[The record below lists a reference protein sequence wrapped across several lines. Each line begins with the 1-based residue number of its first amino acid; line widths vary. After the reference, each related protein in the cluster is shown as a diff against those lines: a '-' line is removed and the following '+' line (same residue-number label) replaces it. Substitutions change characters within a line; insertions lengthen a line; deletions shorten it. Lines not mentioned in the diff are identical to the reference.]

1 MRIPTQPDR
10 VELTLPLFSLLQPE
24 TLDELKRQFGAAVE
38 SLDPDELQALA
49 IAKEEGLVSNPRMQ
63 SCLTKHPTDIGRMLK
78 GLVLGGMLISD
89 DRRRWTTYRLTG
101 RALDAGVR
109 QASLIDAS
117 GGVPNSEHKGADSE
131 HKRGGSEHKGTDSEH
146 RRGDSEHKAASLP
159 LELVQ
164 LAAAVR
170 GRERV
175 VPDLMRRTILD
186 LCRDRFLSAED
197 LGQLLDRHPS
207 GLRQRFLKPLV
218 DEGRLRLRH
227 PGSSNRPDQAYSA
240 TDAPTAS

>member
-1 MRIPTQPDR
+1 
-10 VELTLPLFSLLQPE
+10 
-24 TLDELKRQFGAAVE
+24 
-38 SLDPDELQALA
+38 
-49 IAKEEGLVSNPRMQ
+49 MQ

-78 GLVLGGMLISD
+78 GLVVRGMLVSD

-101 RALDAGVR
+101 GALDAGVR
-109 QASLIDAS
+109 QASLFDAS
-117 GGVPNSEHKGADSE
+117 GGVPDSEHKGVDSEHRRGDSEHKGADSE
-131 HKRGGSEHKGTDSEH
+131 HK
-146 RRGDSEHKAASLP
+146 RGDSEHKAASLP
-159 LELVQ
+159 LELVA

-175 VPDLMRRTILD
+175 VPDLMRRTVLD

-227 PGSSNRPDQAYSA
+227 PGSSNRPDQASTA
-240 TDAPTAS
+240 TDAPKAP